1 MEFFIK
7 AVLLVVVAEMGDKTQ
22 LLAMAMASKY
32 KARQVMLG
40 VLIATIF
47 NHGLAVIV
55 GTYLSSL
62 IPMDTV
68 KLVAGF
74 AFLVFGLWTL
84 RGDSYED
91 DDKKKSKFG
100 PVLTV
105 AIAFFFAEMGDKTQ
119 LMTIAIAADSNQPL
133 FVLAG
138 TTVGMLIA
146 DAIGILGGAWMC
158 KNIPDKYMKWIPGFI
173 FLFFG
178 TLTVYE
184 AAPTSWL
191 SVPTII
197 IYLLILAASIYIVGF
212 KLKRKDA
219 EILISEEGF
228 SFETCPYHHL
238 LPEGKCP
245 HIVLNKDNQ
254 CKYNNQNSDE
264 KCPIATGV

>member
-1 MEFFIK
+1 MAAMIK
-7 AVLLVVVAEMGDKTQ
+7 AMLLVVVAEMGDKTQ

-40 VLIATIF
+40 VLIATVF

-84 RGDSYED
+84 RGDSYD
-91 DDKKKSKFG
+91 DDNKKKSKFG

-105 AIAFFFAEMGDKTQ
+105 TIAFFFAEMGDKTQ
-119 LMTIAIAADSNQPL
+119 LMTIAIAADNNKPL
-133 FVLAG
+133 LILAG
-138 TTVGMLIA
+138 TTMGMLIA

-158 KNIPDKYMKWIPGFI
+158 KNIPDKYMKWIPGLI

-184 AAPTSWL
+184 AVPSNWL
-191 SVPTII
+191 TIPAII
-197 IYLLILAASIYIVGF
+197 IYFVVLILSVYLIGI
-212 KLKRKDA
+212 KLKQKNN
-219 EILISEEGF
+219 EMLISSTGA
-228 SFETCPYHHL
+228 SFEACPYHHL
-238 LPEGKCP
+238 LKDEKCP
-245 HIVLNKDNQ
+245 HLVLNKDNQ
-254 CKYNNQNSDE
+254 CKYNTGNADE
-264 KCPIATGV
+264 KCPVSLGK

>member
-1 MEFFIK
+1 MAILIK
-7 AVLLVVVAEMGDKTQ
+7 AMLLVVVAEMGDKTQ

-40 VLIATIF
+40 VFIATIF

-91 DDKKKSKFG
+91 EDKKKSKFG

-105 AIAFFFAEMGDKTQ
+105 TIAFFLAEMGDKTQ
-119 LMTIAIAADSNQPL
+119 LMTIAIAADGNSPL
-133 FVLAG
+133 WILAG
-138 TTVGMLIA
+138 TTIGMLIA

-158 KNIPDKYMKWIPGFI
+158 KNVPDKYMKWIPGLI

-184 AAPTSWL
+184 AAPKAWL
-191 SVPTII
+191 SVPVII
-197 IYLLILAASIYIVGF
+197 IYLFVLALSIYIVGI
-212 KLKRKDA
+212 KLKRKDV
-219 EILISEEGF
+219 ETLVLKEGF
-228 SFETCPYHHL
+228 SFEACPYHHL
-238 LPEGKCP
+238 LPDGKCP
-245 HIVLNKDNQ
+245 HLVLTKDNQ
-254 CKYNNQNSDE
+254 CKYNSQHSNE
-264 KCPIATGV
+264 KCPVASGM

>member
-1 MEFFIK
+1 MAYLIK
-7 AVLLVVVAEMGDKTQ
+7 AMLLVVVAEMGDKTQ

-40 VLIATIF
+40 VFIATVF
-47 NHGLAVIV
+47 NHALAVIV
-55 GTYLSSL
+55 GTYLSSM

-84 RGDSYED
+84 RGDSYEEEG
-91 DDKKKSKFG
+91 KKKSKFG

-105 AIAFFFAEMGDKTQ
+105 TIAFFFAEMGDKTQ

-133 FVLAG
+133 WILAG
-138 TTVGMLIA
+138 TTLGMLIA

-158 KNIPDKYMKWIPGFI
+158 KNIPDKYMKWIPGLI

-184 AAPTSWL
+184 AAPSAWI
-191 SVPTII
+191 SVPTVVL
-197 IYLLILAASIYIVGF
+197 YLLLLALSIYIVGI
-212 KLKRKDA
+212 KLKRK
-219 EILISEEGF
+219 EVQIITTEEGF

-245 HIVLNKDNQ
+245 HLVLIKDNQ
-254 CKYNNQNSDE
+254 CKYNIGNSEE
-264 KCPIATGV
+264 KCPMASGI